1 MQNIPS
7 LQTKGTDFDEVQI
20 RLASPEQI
28 KEWSHGEVIK
38 PETINYRTQKP
49 EKDGLFSEE
58 IFGPTKDWECYCGK
72 YKRIRYKGIVC
83 EKCGVEVTR
92 SIVRRERMGH
102 IELAVPVTHIWFL
115 RGVPSKIGL
124 VLDLSIL
131 DLEKVVYFAAYIITH
146 VDDKAREE
154 ALKQIQQEFK
164 AKKSEIDVKYKQYRE
179 QLELKHTAA
188 LAKAENARD
197 KTAAKKRVE
206 KEHNEEEERFNA
218 EQKTEQENLSEALEI
233 AKKELKGLRR
243 FQVISELE
251 YRDLS
256 VKYGHVFSAGIG
268 AESLRNLIAKTDLR
282 DLAKELEAEHDT
294 SVPSKRRKIK
304 RRLKLIKSMI
314 KVGIKP
320 EWMFITSLP
329 VLPPDLRPMVQ
340 LDGGRFAASDLNDLY
355 RRVINRN
362 NRLKRLMRLNAPE
375 VITRNEKRMLQE
387 AVDALIDNN
396 ARRGKAVASATGQK
410 RTLKSLADML
420 KGKQGRFRQN
430 LLGKRV
436 DYSGR
441 SVIVVGPRLKLHQC
455 GLPKKMALELF
466 KPFVIGQLIKH
477 EYAYNVRSAGKLI
490 EQGRPEVWDML
501 DQVIKGQYVL
511 LNRAPTLHRL
521 GIQAFEPILIEGKAI
536 QVHPLVCEAFNADF
550 DGDQMA
556 VHVPLTRAAQHE
568 AKELMLSSHNMLKPA
583 TGDPIAQPR
592 MDMVLGCYWTTDMI
606 KAKDPKKV
614 KHFGNVNEVLMAIN
628 TKKVSLQEEV
638 KVMLDGKF
646 VVTSPGRVAFN
657 ERLPKTLRFVNKQ
670 IDKKE
675 IKKLMA
681 ESLARFGMEETAELA
696 DSIKEFG
703 FEQVTMSGLSW
714 GMNDIVTPEGKK
726 AIIVKADEETEKIHQ
741 HYKSGLLT
749 EEERHLKTIELW
761 SGVRDKVADLAM
773 QKLKELDNSVYK
785 MVTSGARGNPAQVAQ
800 MMGMKGLVANPAGET
815 IELPVKDSY
824 QEGLNVLEYFISTH
838 GSRKGMSDT
847 ALRTANAGYLTRR
860 LVDVSQDV
868 VITEADCKTKEGIE
882 ITKEETEAIGVELA
896 QRVWGRVLASK
907 IVDKKTG
914 EVVAKHNT
922 LIERDMIDKIRA
934 ADPAKVRIRSPLT
947 CEGSFG
953 LCQACYGYDLGRNHL
968 VEMGQAVGIVAAQA
982 IGEPGTQLTMR
993 TFHTGGVA
1001 ASDITQGL
1009 PRVEELFEARPI
1021 KKPAIIAEMT
1031 GKVEISDPSKRE
1043 RQITIT
1049 SKDIVVDPYQISAK
1063 AKVKVKAKDYVERG
1077 QVIAEVDGA
1086 EKHIEARYAGIVK
1099 KVEPGKQILITREGS
1114 NEKSYTIPATLP
1126 LWVKNGELVE
1136 RGQQLT
1142 EGSIDL
1148 YQLFRVSGKE
1158 AVQKYIIKE
1167 VQTMYST
1174 QGQPLNDKH
1183 LEIIVRQMM
1192 LRQAVRDPGD
1202 SDLLEGDLIDK
1213 NRLRELNA
1221 ELTKEGKKIITVEDM
1236 LQGITKASLST
1247 DSFLSA
1253 ASFQQTARVLIDAA
1267 ITGKRDQLKGLKEN
1281 VIIGRLIPAGSGFKY
1296 YAGKFGIE
1304 LSQETQNKMEAEN
1317 PLAMGAAGQGSNIP
1331 VIAPPGQESTVQS
1344 MDDDEY

>member
-1 MQNIPS
+1 MPGIPS
-7 LQTKGTDFDEVQI
+7 LSTKGTDFDEVQI

-72 YKRIRYKGIVC
+72 YKRIRYKGIIC

-102 IELAVPVTHIWFL
+102 IELAVPVTHIWCL
-115 RGVPSKIGL
+115 RGVPSKVGL
-124 VLDLSIL
+124 ILDLSIL
-131 DLEKVVYFAAYIITH
+131 DLEKVVYFAAYIVTE
-146 VDDKAREE
+146 VDEKAREE

-164 AKKSEIDVKYKQYRE
+164 AKKSEIEGKYKQFRE
-179 QLELKHTAA
+179 QLQIKHTAR
-188 LAKAENARD
+188 LAKASGASEKKAAD
-197 KTAAKKRVE
+197 KERA
-206 KEHNEEEERFNA
+206 EEDERFNA
-218 EQKTEQENLSEALEI
+218 EQKTEIDNLSEALDT
-233 AKKELKGLRR
+233 AKRELKGLQRL
-243 FQVISELE
+243 QVISELE

-268 AESLRNLIAKTDLR
+268 AEALRNLVAKTELTK
-282 DLAKELEAEHDT
+282 LASDIEVELKT
-294 SVPSKRRKIK
+294 VVTSKRRKLK
-304 RRLKLIKSMI
+304 RRLKLAKSMI
-314 KVGIKP
+314 KAGIRP
-320 EWMFITSLP
+320 EWMFLTVLP

-362 NRLKRLMRLNAPE
+362 NRLKRLLKLNAPE

-441 SVIVVGPRLKLHQC
+441 SVIVVGPKLKLHQC

-501 DQVIKGQYVL
+501 DKVIKGQYVL

-521 GIQAFEPILIEGKAI
+521 GIQAFEPMLIEGKAI

-556 VHVPLTRAAQHE
+556 VHVPLTRAAQIE
-568 AKELMLSSHNMLKPA
+568 AKEIMLSARNMIKPA

-592 MDMVLGCYWTTDMI
+592 MDMVLGCYWTTRVDA
-606 KAKDPKKV
+606 AKDPKKI
-614 KHFGNVNEVLMAIN
+614 KHFDSVDEVLIARATGAI
-628 TKKVSLQEEV
+628 TYQDEIKILLADKWIA
-638 KVMLDGKF
+638 
-646 VVTSPGRVAFN
+646 TCAGRVAFN
-657 ERLPKTLRFVNKQ
+657 QLLPKKLQFVNKQ

-675 IKKLMA
+675 IKKIMA
-681 ESLARFGMEETAELA
+681 SSLDMFGMEQTAELA
-696 DSIKEFG
+696 DRIKDFG
-703 FEQVTMSGLSW
+703 FEQLTASGLSW
-714 GMNDIVTPEGKK
+714 GMADIERPEGKDQLIKK
-726 AIIVKADEETEKIHQ
+726 AEDETEQIHQ
-741 HYKSGLLT
+741 HYKQGLLT
-749 EEERHLKTIELW
+749 DEERRLKTIELW
-761 SGVRDKVADLAM
+761 QGVRDKIADLA
-773 QKLKELDNSVYK
+773 QAKLKKMNNSVYM

-815 IELPVKDSY
+815 IELPIKHSFK
-824 QEGLNVLEYFISTH
+824 EGLGVLEYFIGTH
-838 GSRKGMSDT
+838 GARKGMSDT

-868 VITEADCKTKEGIE
+868 VITSEDCKTKEGIV
-882 ITKEETEAIGVELA
+882 ITLADTESMGLELA

-907 IVDKKTG
+907 VIDSKTG
-914 EVVAKHNT
+914 EVIAKAGT
-922 LIERDMIDKIRA
+922 LIDKILVEKIRA
-934 ADPAKVRIRSPLT
+934 AKPDSIRIRSPLS
-947 CEGSFG
+947 CEDDNG
-953 LCQACYGYDLGRNHL
+953 LCQLCYGYDLGRNKL
-968 VEMGQAVGIVAAQA
+968 VELGQAVGIVAAQA

-993 TFHTGGVA
+993 TFHSGGVA

-1021 KKPAIIAEMT
+1021 KKPAIIAEIG
-1031 GKVEISDPSKRE
+1031 GKVEITEESKRE
-1043 RQITIT
+1043 RVIRIT
-1049 SKDIVVDPYQISAK
+1049 STEVIVDPYPLTDK
-1063 AKVKVKAKDYVERG
+1063 AKIIVKAKDYVERDADLASESG
-1077 QVIAEVDGA
+1077 KKI
-1086 EKHIEARYAGIVK
+1086 KARYAGIVK
-1099 KVEPGKQILITREGS
+1099 KIEPGKQLLIAREGS
-1114 NEKSYTIPATLP
+1114 NEKIYRVPVSLP

-1136 RGQQLT
+1136 KGQQLT

-1148 YQLFRVSGKE
+1148 FELFRVSGTE
-1158 AVQKYIIKE
+1158 AVQRYIIRE
-1167 VQTMYST
+1167 IQNMYST

-1183 LEIIVRQMM
+1183 VEIIVRQML
-1192 LRQAVRDPGD
+1192 LRKMVREAGE

-1213 NRLRELNA
+1213 NRLRHVNA
-1221 ELTKEGKKIITVEDM
+1221 ELKAGGKRPIIADDL

-1267 ITGKRDQLKGLKEN
+1267 ITGRTDTLKGLKEN
-1281 VIIGRLIPAGSGFKY
+1281 VIIGRVIPAGTGFKY
-1296 YAGKFGIE
+1296 YAAKFGIK
-1304 LSQETQNKMEAEN
+1304 LSPEVQASLTDESA
-1317 PLAMGAAGQGSNIP
+1317 LATATVAQGSNIP
-1331 VIAPPGQESTVQS
+1331 IIAPPGTTPSAQTMHE
-1344 MDDDEY
+1344 DEF